1 MKKATILDTRSN
13 IHDFYVY
20 CFLALGTII
29 TFLGLIDVS
38 PIETFGAKWLDD
50 LQKEWQKMEKY
61 RFVLYAF

>member
-1 MKKATILDTRSN
+1 MIL
-13 IHDFYVY
+13 ILIA
-20 CFLALGTII
+20 FLALGIII

-38 PIETFGAKWLDD
+38 PIETFGVKCLDD